1 MERFLEFKRASV
13 RFVRLLFARFGEDHG
28 MAHAASL
35 TYATLLALVPLMTVS
50 LALLSA
56 FPISG
61 RVAEL
66 VQNFIFE
73 NFVPTSGEVVRAYLL
88 QFSEKAARLS
98 GAGFAFLVIVAL
110 MLMAE
115 IDRSL
120 NTIWRVRKKR
130 NPVAKFVVYWSILS
144 LGPLLMGG
152 SVVVTSYLVSLP
164 TLSGAVET
172 IGMADR
178 LLGITPILASG
189 IAFTLLYTVVP
200 NRRIPFR
207 HALTGGVVAAILFEW
222 AKKGFAFYLTQ
233 FPTYE
238 AIYGA
243 VAVVPIFL
251 VWVYLS
257 WAITLLGAEF
267 SCCLGIVRDGLVM
280 GGLDG
285 RNDLVLVL
293 RLLGQLWQAQRD
305 GRTLATRRLVR
316 RLGRIS
322 EEGLDHLLQELQ
334 TARLVLRTEEG
345 EWGLARDLSE
355 VTLMEVYRM
364 RPFVLPTP
372 ELLRNVSDPA
382 ERRLGE
388 VLQYV
393 EKDLEEAFG
402 VTLEMLLTGGGQPSL
417 EESDGDPPQN

>member
-1 MERFLEFKRASV
+1 MERFLEIKRVVV
-13 RFVRLLFARFGEDHG
+13 RFVRLLFTRFGEDHG

-61 RVAEL
+61 QVAGL
-66 VQNFIFE
+66 IQNFIFE
-73 NFVPTSGEVVRAYLL
+73 NFVPASGEVVQAYLQ
-88 QFSEKAARLS
+88 QFSEKAGRLS
-98 GAGFAFLVIVAL
+98 GAGFVFLIIVAL

-130 NPVAKFVVYWSILS
+130 GPVAKFVVYWSILS

-178 LLGITPILASG
+178 LLGITPLVSSG
-189 IAFTLLYTVVP
+189 VAFTLLYTVVP
-200 NRRIPFR
+200 NRRVPFR
-207 HALTGGVVAAILFEW
+207 HALAGGVVAAILFEW

-243 VAVVPIFL
+243 VAAVPIFL

-267 SCCLGIVRDGLVM
+267 SCCIGIVRDGLVM
-280 GGLDG
+280 GSPDG
-285 RNDLVLVL
+285 RNDLILVL
-293 RLLGQLWQAQRD
+293 RLLGQLRQAQRD
-305 GRTLATRRLVR
+305 GRALTTRRLVK
-316 RLGRIS
+316 RLGRVS

-334 TARLVLRTEEG
+334 TARVVLRTEEG
-345 EWGLARDLSE
+345 EWGLARDLSGM
-355 VTLMEVYRM
+355 TLMELYRM
-364 RPFVLPTP
+364 RPFLLPAP

-388 VLQYV
+388 ILQ
-393 EKDLEEAFG
+393 DLERDLEGAFG
-402 VTLEMLLTGGGQPSL
+402 VTLEVLLTGAEQPSP
-417 EESDGDPPQN
+417 EESEGHTA